1 MLFCCYQR
9 DPVRQFTA
17 VQRRLA
23 GEPLTDYVTP
33 FGGGWFFV
41 LPGVRD
47 RADWFGRAMT
57 SERRTP
63 A

>member
-1 MLFCCYQR
+1 MQH
-9 DPVRQFTA
+9 
-17 VQRRLA
+17 RLA

-41 LPGVRD
+41 LPGVREP
-47 RADWFGRAMT
+47 RADRYGRALT
-57 SERRTP
+57 DLTDEGRTR